1 MSDDAKADEM
11 LDQLRDAF
19 ASNIRKAVSDLPA
32 HQALQLADALCAVQL
47 DVLAGLRVSYRSR
60 DPIDGAAIAEAWAQ
74 GSSLREVMDAFKC
87 SKVTAYKYHPTKAAK
102 RASAA

>member
-19 ASNIRKAVSDLPA
+19 ALNIRNVVSDLPA
-32 HQALQLADALCAVQL
+32 HRALQLADALCTVQL

-74 GSSLREVMDAFKC
+74 GKSLRDIMVDFKC
-87 SKVTAYKYHPTKAAK
+87 SKVTAYKYHPTKVAK
-102 RASAA
+102 RVAAA

>member
-19 ASNIRKAVSDLPA
+19 AKNIRKAVSDLPA

-47 DVLAGLRVSYRSR
+47 DVLAGLRVSYRTR
-60 DPIDGAAIAEAWAQ
+60 EPIDGAAIAEAWAQ
-74 GSSLREVMDAFKC
+74 GKSLREVMQDCGC
-87 SKVTAYKYHPTKAAK
+87 SKVTAYKYHPTKASK
-102 RASAA
+102 RFNAA

>member
-19 ASNIRKAVSDLPA
+19 ALNIRKAVSDLPA
-32 HQALQLADALCAVQL
+32 HQALQLADALCTVQL

-60 DPIDGAAIAEAWAQ
+60 EPIDGQAIAEAWAQ
-74 GSSLREVMDAFKC
+74 GKTLRDIMGTFKC

-102 RASAA
+102 RVSAA